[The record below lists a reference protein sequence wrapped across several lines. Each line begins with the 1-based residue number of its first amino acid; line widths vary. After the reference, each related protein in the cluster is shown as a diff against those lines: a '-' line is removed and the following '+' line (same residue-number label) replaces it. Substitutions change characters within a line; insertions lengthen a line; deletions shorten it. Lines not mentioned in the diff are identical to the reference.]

1 MVHNLALSGGGAHV
15 MAFIGCLQVME
26 GRGLLQNIKEFV
38 GASAGSLLA
47 LMLTL
52 GFDTAEIREFVRAN
66 LTNEKSLKISL
77 KDAWKITKTFGFD
90 DGENIVELIHLIFDQ
105 KQMDRA
111 VTFIELAKVTG
122 KNLVITVANVNR
134 ESVEFMCVDNTP
146 ELDVCTAIRA
156 STSVPI
162 LYQPVLYKEEYYVDS
177 LFFNNFP
184 IDFFKRWSTEKHTI
198 GLNIVMRKRTV
209 NSIWDFF
216 RNLFHGT
223 VHARSAADHEMVCEV
238 DCSDLPNFDV
248 RNMRFDLSL
257 NNFER
262 LLALGEKVAEEF
274 CRRRELSSQT
284 S

>member
-15 MAFIGCLQVME
+15 MAFIGCIRVME
-26 GRGLLQNIKEFV
+26 ERGLLQNIKEFV

-52 GFDTAEIREFVRAN
+52 GFDAEEIREFVRAN

-90 DGENIVELIHLIFDQ
+90 DGQSIVELIHLIFDQ
-105 KQMDRA
+105 KKIDRTI
-111 VTFIELAKVTG
+111 TFIELAKLTG

-146 ELDVCTAIRA
+146 DLDVRTAIRA

-198 GLNIVMRKRTV
+198 GLNIVMRKTSV

-223 VHARSAADHEMVCEV
+223 VHARTAGDHEMVCEV
-238 DCSDLPNFDV
+238 DCSELPNFDV

-257 NNFER
+257 SNFER
-262 LLALGEKVAEEF
+262 LLALGEEAAEEF

>member
-1 MVHNLALSGGGAHV
+1 
-15 MAFIGCLQVME
+15 MAFIGCLRVME
-26 GRGLLQNIKEFV
+26 GRGYLQNIKEFV

-52 GFDTAEIREFVRAN
+52 GFDTEEIQEFVRAN
-66 LTNEKSLKISL
+66 LTNENSLKISL

-90 DGENIVELIHLIFDQ
+90 DGESIVELINLIFDR
-105 KQMDRA
+105 KRMDRA
-111 VTFIELAKVTG
+111 ITFIELAKVTG
-122 KNLVITVANVNR
+122 KNLVITVANVSR

-146 ELDVCTAIRA
+146 ELDVRTAIRA

-184 IDFFKRWSTEKHTI
+184 IDFFKRWSTEKHTV
-198 GLNIVMRKRTV
+198 GLNIMMRKRNV

-223 VHARSAADHEMVCEV
+223 VHAREAADHEMVCEV
-238 DCSDLPNFDV
+238 DCSDVPNFDV

-262 LLALGEKVAEEF
+262 LLILGEEAAEDF
-274 CRRRELSSQT
+274 CRRREELSSQT

>member
-15 MAFIGCLQVME
+15 MAFIGCIRVME
-26 GRGLLQNIKEFV
+26 ERGLLQNIKEFV

-47 LMLTL
+47 LMLTV
-52 GFDTAEIREFVRAN
+52 GFDAEEIREFVRAN
-66 LTNEKSLKISL
+66 LTNENSLKISL

-90 DGENIVELIHLIFDQ
+90 DGQSIVELIHLIFDQ
-105 KQMDRA
+105 KKIDRTI
-111 VTFIELAKVTG
+111 TFIELAKLTG

-146 ELDVCTAIRA
+146 DLDVRTAIRA

-198 GLNIVMRKRTV
+198 GLNIVMRKTSV

-223 VHARSAADHEMVCEV
+223 VHARTAGDHEMVCEV
-238 DCSDLPNFDV
+238 DCSELPNFDV

-257 NNFER
+257 SNFER
-262 LLALGEKVAEEF
+262 LLALGEEAAEEF

>member
-15 MAFIGCLQVME
+15 MAFIGCIRVME
-26 GRGLLQNIKEFV
+26 ERGLLQNIKEFV

-52 GFDTAEIREFVRAN
+52 GFDAEEIREFVRAN

-90 DGENIVELIHLIFDQ
+90 DGENIIELIHLILDQ
-105 KQMDRA
+105 KKRDRTI
-111 VTFIELAKVTG
+111 TFIELAKLTG

-146 ELDVCTAIRA
+146 DLDVCTAIRA

-198 GLNIVMRKRTV
+198 GLNIVMRKTSV

-223 VHARSAADHEMVCEV
+223 VHARTAGDHEMVCEV
-238 DCSDLPNFDV
+238 DCSELPNFDV

-257 NNFER
+257 SNFER
-262 LLALGEKVAEEF
+262 LLALGEEATEQF